1 MGRRANNPDLVDKL
15 VKERWTMDDDK
26 FEEKFNSLSFSDRG
40 KIMEVIDEMEHELLT
55 SGHKDDFEEYS
66 GYDDWKGSHP

>member
-26 FEEKFNSLSFSDRG
+26 FEDKFNTLSSSDRG

-55 SGHKDDFEEYS
+55 LGHKDDFEEYS